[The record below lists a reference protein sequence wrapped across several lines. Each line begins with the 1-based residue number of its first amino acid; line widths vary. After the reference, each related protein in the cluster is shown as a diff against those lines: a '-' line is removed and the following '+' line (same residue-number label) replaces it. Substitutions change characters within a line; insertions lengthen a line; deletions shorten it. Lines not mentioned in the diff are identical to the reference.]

1 MPNYESE
8 ITMVFERHHELSMEE
23 KMFIRDKVDEFMN
36 EIAEELNWD
45 CVEMIF
51 NHTGVRKK

>member
-8 ITMVFERHHELSMEE
+8 ITMIFDRHHELSMEQ
-23 KMFIRDKVDEFMN
+23 KKFVRNKVEEFMN

-51 NHTGVRKK
+51 NHTGIRKK

>member
-1 MPNYESE
+1 M
-8 ITMVFERHHELSMEE
+8 
-23 KMFIRDKVDEFMN
+23 KEFMN

-51 NHTGVRKK
+51 NHTGIRKK

>member
-8 ITMVFERHHELSMEE
+8 ITMIFDRHHELSMEE
-23 KMFIRDKVDEFMN
+23 KKFVRNKVEEFMN

-45 CVEMIF
+45 YIEMIF
-51 NHTGVRKK
+51 NHTGIRKK

>member
-8 ITMVFERHHELSMEE
+8 ITMIFDRHHELSMEE
-23 KMFIRDKVDEFMN
+23 KKFVRNKVEEFMN
-36 EIAEELNWD
+36 EIAEELKWD

-51 NHTGVRKK
+51 NHTGIRKK

>member
-8 ITMVFERHHELSMEE
+8 ITMIFDRHHKLSMEE
-23 KMFIRDKVDEFMN
+23 KKFVRNKVEEFMN

-51 NHTGVRKK
+51 NHTGIRKK

>member
-8 ITMVFERHHELSMEE
+8 ITMIFDRHHELSMEE
-23 KMFIRDKVDEFMN
+23 KKFVRNKVEEFMN

-51 NHTGVRKK
+51 NHTGIRKK